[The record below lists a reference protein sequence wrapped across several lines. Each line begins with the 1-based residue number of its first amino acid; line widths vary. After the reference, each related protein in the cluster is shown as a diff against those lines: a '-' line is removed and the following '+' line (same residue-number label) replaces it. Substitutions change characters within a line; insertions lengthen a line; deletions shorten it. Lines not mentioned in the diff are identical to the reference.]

1 MTDRAYSDRDDH
13 GLSARQL
20 VLLFL
25 GIVTVCGVF
34 FAAGFLVGYN
44 ERTSKELPP
53 AEHVVPSSDIPPTV
67 NPPAKSEEKPASST
81 AAEATPKA
89 APTVPTPLV
98 NEPVR
103 KAPLPEAKGPSR
115 LASASAPP
123 EEDGGRYVLQV
134 AASSSRLDAEE
145 VAKALKSKGFP
156 AFVVSPQSAAS
167 GDRLYRVQ
175 IGPYSTRE
183 AAEQVK
189 PRLEQEGFKQ
199 PFIKH

>member
-1 MTDRAYSDRDDH
+1 MTDRENSDRDDH

-20 VLLFL
+20 VMLFL

-53 AEHVVPSSDIPPTV
+53 AERVEPSSAIPPTV
-67 NPPAKSEEKPASST
+67 NPPAKSEERHASSA
-81 AAEATPKA
+81 AAETAVKA
-89 APTVPTPLV
+89 PPAEPTPLPK
-98 NEPVR
+98 EPVR
-103 KAPLPEAKGPSR
+103 NNPPPEPKEAAAPAR
-115 LASASAPP
+115 ASAPP
-123 EEDGGRYVLQV
+123 EEGGGHYVLQV

-145 VAKALKSKGFP
+145 VAKALKGRGFP
-156 AFVVSPQSAAS
+156 AFVLSPQQAGSN
-167 GDRLYRVQ
+167 DKLYRVQ

-189 PRLEQEGFKQ
+189 PKLEQAGFKS

>member
-1 MTDRAYSDRDDH
+1 MTDRSFSERDEH

-44 ERTSKELPP
+44 ERTSKGVPP
-53 AEHVVPSSDIPPTV
+53 TEQVTASGDIPPTV
-67 NPPAKSEEKPASST
+67 NPPAKSEDKPASS
-81 AAEATPKA
+81 AVAESAPK
-89 APTVPTPLV
+89 PLPVEPTPIAS
-98 NEPVR
+98 EPVR
-103 KAPLPEAKGPSR
+103 QAPPPEKKEPAR
-115 LASASAPP
+115 AASASAQPA
-123 EEDGGRYVLQV
+123 ETGRFVLQV
-134 AASSSRLDAEE
+134 AASSSRPDAEA
-145 VAKALKSKGFP
+145 VAKALKSKGLP
-156 AFVVSPQSAAS
+156 AFVASPQAGS
-167 GDRLYRVQ
+167 GDKLYRVQ

-183 AAEQVK
+183 AAEAMK